1 MGSRGRTGTQLLYKL
16 LRIWLSLQRHVLCLL
31 VQLLFGNE
39 LMRKHIV
46 NEHDIIRE
54 PAVSI

>member
-1 MGSRGRTGTQLLYKL
+1 MGSRGRTSSQLLCEL
-16 LRIWLSLQRHVLCLL
+16 LRVWLPLQRHVLCLF

-39 LMRKHIV
+39 LMRKRIV

>member
-1 MGSRGRTGTQLLYKL
+1 MGSRGRTSTQLLYKL
-16 LRIWLSLQRHVLCLL
+16 LRVRLSLQRHVLCLF

-39 LMRKHIV
+39 LMRKRIV

>member
-1 MGSRGRTGTQLLYKL
+1 MHEL
-16 LRIWLSLQRHVLCLL
+16 LRIWLSLQRLVLRLF

-39 LMRKHIV
+39 LMRKRIV

>member
-1 MGSRGRTGTQLLYKL
+1 MGSRGRTSSQLLHEL
-16 LRIWLSLQRHVLCLL
+16 LRIWLSLQRLVLRLF

-39 LMRKHIV
+39 LMRKRIV